1 MCIRDSTTTAY
12 LGIGAAV
19 ERMGRMIDDL
29 TELSRPDGPAPSR
42 PPQTVELSA
51 VLTDV
56 LAHSAPA
63 AVAQDV
69 DLIVD
74 VQPGLEVVGLPDEL
88 ARVLDNLVGNAVR
101 SSGRGG
107 TVRVAGYRHDGQVR
121 VAVEDTCGGIPD
133 EERAHVFEEGFQGG
147 GAHGE
152 RRRETGST
160 GLGLAIVGTVVAA
173 HGGRVDVEATDAG
186 CLFEVRLPAPGE
198 TTEAVLQD

>member
-1 MCIRDSTTTAY
+1 
-12 LGIGAAV
+12 
-19 ERMGRMIDDL
+19 MGRMIDDL
-29 TELSRPDGPAPSR
+29 TDLSRPDGPAPAR

-69 DLIVD
+69 VLIVD

-121 VAVEDTCGGIPD
+121 VAVEDTCGGIPA

-152 RRRETGST
+152 RRRTTGST

-173 HGGRVDVEATDAG
+173 HGGRVDVEPTDAG
-186 CLFEVRLPAPGE
+186 CLFEVRLPAPAE
-198 TTEAVLQD
+198 TTATVLQD